1 MNVEIVQPMKLSPM
15 YKDMIWGGSGLREY
29 LHKPIPSEHTGES
42 WEVSAHPSGQSRI
55 AGGPCQ
61 GMTLGEAVSRLGAD
75 LVGTEVWKRY
85 GNKFPLLIKFIDA
98 HDKLSVQVHP
108 NDEQARRLEGAGE
121 SGKTEMWYVLHAQP
135 GAKLVYG
142 FKREIAEDEL
152 EDSIA
157 SGTIESLL
165 NWVDVKAGDTFF
177 IPAGTLHAIGAG
189 ILIAEI
195 QQSSDTTYRVYDY
208 NRLGLDGKPRQ
219 LHVEKALQVVN
230 RASSL
235 GEERSDIDAGVCC
248 PFFETKRVRFRGEEA
263 MAVPRERF
271 EILICLEGSG
281 TANDVEFGIGDVILL
296 PAAMGTCLTKGEG
309 MLLKTH
315 VAL

>member
-1 MNVEIVQPMKLSPM
+1 MWRSMQPMKLTPV

-42 WEVSAHPSGQSRI
+42 WEVSVHPNGQSRI
-55 AGGPCQ
+55 ANGPCQ
-61 GMTLGEAVSRLGAD
+61 GMTLEEAVLDLGAD
-75 LVGTEVWKRY
+75 LVGVETWKRH

-108 NDEQARRLEGAGE
+108 NDEQAKRLEGPGE

-135 GAKLVYG
+135 GAQLVYG
-142 FKREIAEDEL
+142 FKRAVAEDEL
-152 EDSIA
+152 EESIA

-219 LHVEKALQVVN
+219 LHVEKAMQVVN

-235 GEERSDIDAGVCC
+235 GEERCDIDAGVFC
-248 PFFETKRVRFRGEEA
+248 PFFETKRLHFEGEEA
-263 MAVPRERF
+263 MAVSRERF

-281 TANDVEFGIGDVILL
+281 MANDVEFGTGDVILL
-296 PAAMGTCLTKGEG
+296 PAAMGTCLIKGEG
-309 MLLKTH
+309 VLLKTH

>member
-1 MNVEIVQPMKLSPM
+1 MWRSMQPMKLSPV

-61 GMTLGEAVSRLGAD
+61 GMTLGEAVSSLGAD

-85 GNKFPLLIKFIDA
+85 GDKFPLLIKFIDA

-108 NDEQARRLEGAGE
+108 NDEQAIRLEGAGE

-230 RASSL
+230 RASSM

-248 PFFETKRVRFRGEEA
+248 PFFETKRVRFDGEEA
-263 MAVPRERF
+263 MAVSRERF

-281 TANDVEFGIGDVILL
+281 MANNVEFSNGDVILL
-296 PAAMGTCLTKGEG
+296 PAAMGTCLIKGKG

>member
-1 MNVEIVQPMKLSPM
+1 MVSSMQPMKLSPV

-42 WEVSAHPSGQSRI
+42 WEVAAHPNGQSRI
-55 AGGPCQ
+55 ANGPYL
-61 GMTLGEAVSRLGAD
+61 GMALGEAVSSLGAG

-98 HDKLSVQVHP
+98 RDKLSVQVHP
-108 NDEQARRLEGAGE
+108 NDEQAKRLEGPGE
-121 SGKTEMWYVLHAQP
+121 SGKTEMWYILHAQP

-142 FKREIAEDEL
+142 FNREIEEREL
-152 EDSIA
+152 EESIA

-165 NWVDVKAGDTFF
+165 NWVDVKAGDAFF

-208 NRLGLDGKPRQ
+208 NRMGLDGKPRQ
-219 LHVEKALQVVN
+219 LHVEKAMQVVN

-235 GEERSDIDAGVCC
+235 GGERSDIDAGVVC
-248 PFFETKRVRFRGEEA
+248 PFFETKRVRLAGEEA
-263 MAVPRERF
+263 MAVSRERF
-271 EILICLEGSG
+271 EILMCLEGG
-281 TANDVEFGIGDVILL
+281 GMANGVKFGIGDAILL
-296 PAAMGTCLTKGEG
+296 PASMGTCLIEG
-309 MLLKTH
+309 NGVLLKTH

>member
-1 MNVEIVQPMKLSPM
+1 MVSSMQPMKLSPV
-15 YKDMIWGGSGLREY
+15 YKDRIWGGSGLREY

-42 WEVSAHPSGQSRI
+42 WEVAAHPNGQSRI
-55 AGGPCQ
+55 ANGPYL
-61 GMTLGEAVSRLGAD
+61 GMALGEAVSSLGAG

-98 HDKLSVQVHP
+98 RDKLSVQVHP
-108 NDEQARRLEGAGE
+108 NDEQAKRLEGPGE
-121 SGKTEMWYVLHAQP
+121 SGKTEMWYILHAQP

-142 FKREIAEDEL
+142 FNREIGEREL
-152 EDSIA
+152 EESIA

-165 NWVDVKAGDTFF
+165 NWVDVKAGDAFF

-208 NRLGLDGKPRQ
+208 NRMGLDGKPRQ
-219 LHVEKALQVVN
+219 LHVEKAMQVVN

-235 GEERSDIDAGVCC
+235 GGERSDIDAGVVC
-248 PFFETKRVRFRGEEA
+248 PFFETKRGRLAGEEA
-263 MAVPRERF
+263 MAVSRERF
-271 EILICLEGSG
+271 EILMCLEGG
-281 TANDVEFGIGDVILL
+281 GMANGVKFGIGDAILL
-296 PAAMGTCLTKGEG
+296 PASMGTCLIEG
-309 MLLKTH
+309 NGVLLKTH

>member
-1 MNVEIVQPMKLSPM
+1 MVSSMQPMKLSPV

-42 WEVSAHPSGQSRI
+42 WEVAAHPNGQSRI
-55 AGGPCQ
+55 ANGPYL
-61 GMTLGEAVSRLGAD
+61 GMALGEAVSSLGAG

-98 HDKLSVQVHP
+98 RDKLSVQVHP
-108 NDEQARRLEGAGE
+108 NDEQAKRLEGPGE
-121 SGKTEMWYVLHAQP
+121 SGKTEMWYILHAQP

-142 FKREIAEDEL
+142 FNREIGEREL
-152 EDSIA
+152 EESIA

-165 NWVDVKAGDTFF
+165 NWVDVKAGDAFF

-208 NRLGLDGKPRQ
+208 NRMGLDGKPRQ
-219 LHVEKALQVVN
+219 LHVEKAMQVVN

-235 GEERSDIDAGVCC
+235 GGERSDIDAGVVC
-248 PFFETKRVRFRGEEA
+248 PFFETKRVRLAGEEA
-263 MAVPRERF
+263 MAVSRERF
-271 EILICLEGSG
+271 EILMCLEGG
-281 TANDVEFGIGDVILL
+281 GMANGVKFGIGDAILL
-296 PAAMGTCLTKGEG
+296 PASMGTCLIEG
-309 MLLKTH
+309 NGVLLKTH

>member
-1 MNVEIVQPMKLSPM
+1 MVSSMQPMKLSPV

-42 WEVSAHPSGQSRI
+42 WEVAAHPNGQSRI
-55 AGGPCQ
+55 ANGPYL
-61 GMTLGEAVSRLGAD
+61 GMALGEAVSSLGAG

-98 HDKLSVQVHP
+98 RDKLSVQVHP
-108 NDEQARRLEGAGE
+108 NDEQAKRLEGPGE
-121 SGKTEMWYVLHAQP
+121 SGKTEMWYILHAQP

-142 FKREIAEDEL
+142 FNREIGEREL
-152 EDSIA
+152 EESIA

-165 NWVDVKAGDTFF
+165 NWVDVKAGDAFF

-208 NRLGLDGKPRQ
+208 NRMGLDGKPRQ
-219 LHVEKALQVVN
+219 LHVEKAMQVVN

-235 GEERSDIDAGVCC
+235 GGGAQRY
-248 PFFETKRVRFRGEEA
+248 
-263 MAVPRERF
+263 
-271 EILICLEGSG
+271 
-281 TANDVEFGIGDVILL
+281 
-296 PAAMGTCLTKGEG
+296 
-309 MLLKTH
+309 
-315 VAL
+315 